1 MIFDIECNSR
11 NWLRHLLWKQWW
23 EECSLISHFFSK
35 PGNRWERSGGIWGK
49 DKLEAARWF
58 LSQATTPRS
67 LQVLKIQFQTKIFPF
82 WREGKMCFSVILLPG
97 PATFAF
103 LPGKKNPIFFGI
115 KVVSIF
121 WSFLRLLL
129 WQSRNGWGKKGGK
142 EVEIWVRAQK
152 VAQKGKWPIYPPCSD
167 ASKLR
172 KHCQVAERP
181 IDFPAV
187 FGILSGRDSNL

>member
-1 MIFDIECNSR
+1 MRGVLPDFA
-11 NWLRHLLWKQWW
+11 
-23 EECSLISHFFSK
+23 FFFKS
-35 PGNRWERSGGIWGK
+35 GDRWERSGGIWGK

-58 LSQATTPRS
+58 LSQAITPRS

-82 WREGKMCFSVILLPG
+82 WREGKMCFLVTLLPD
-97 PATFAF
+97 PATFA
-103 LPGKKNPIFFGI
+103 LVPGRKYPISFCYILFQ
-115 KVVSIF
+115 F
-121 WSFLRLLL
+121 CAWSLLR
-129 WQSRNGWGKKGGK
+129 QSRNGWGKKGGK

-187 FGILSGRDSNL
+187 FGILSDRDPNL